1 MIVVVLALLVA
12 AGVTSQTSGASGTV
26 MAAPD
31 VAAAVDEASDV
42 DPAITE
48 TPVVFETPARRQLR
62 QFAASFGESTG
73 RLHRISIFRPP
84 CGFASR

>member
-1 MIVVVLALLVA
+1 VTVRVIVFVLALLVA
-12 AGVTSQTSGASGTV
+12 AGVTSPTV

-31 VAAAVDEASDV
+31 VAAAVPMDEAPDV

-48 TPVVFETPARRQLR
+48 TLVVFETPARGELR
-62 QFAASFGESTG
+62 QFAASSGESTG

-84 CGFASR
+84 RGLASR